1 MNSCLLVSVEERS
14 LCTKAVTRHLG
25 KPRAVLAGCSFWKG
39 TGSLPHGER
48 FEAWYSFSVSG

>member
-1 MNSCLLVSVEERS
+1 MHQGSNQASGEAQGCAGWLL
-14 LCTKAVTRHLG
+14 LLQ
-25 KPRAVLAGCSFWKG
+25 G